1 MKTKNYIVA
10 WAKLAN
16 PENSSYPWELVF
28 LDYNGNFVEYNNSVH
43 WSSYDTETCYDSY
56 NNRLRIDVGTSPEW
70 LTEDGEL
77 VMGVQIDWASS
88 AIIKGTYCYKNI
100 YPFYIYGYSSSNTK
114 GFHLYIDYTYL
125 ATINNLAT
133 TVTKTSGQTMKIT
146 YDLTES

>member
-1 MKTKNYIVA
+1 M
-10 WAKLAN
+10 AN

-77 VMGVQIDWASS
+77 VMGVQISWASS
-88 AIIKGTYCYKNI
+88 AWSEGRGIYCYKNI
-100 YPFYIYGYSSSNTK
+100 YPFYIYGYTFPNPTESS
-114 GFHLYIDYTYL
+114 FHLYIDYTYL

-146 YDLTES
+146 YDITET